1 MVIADHRAEVKNHA
15 PKPTKMAKQNTK
27 IAVFTFSFQKRC
39 DLKIRNA
46 TTAYHVKSQSQ
57 WTIVNIVN
65 PVKPKTWALSISV
78 VPMVSHHSMKP
89 GLAAVVHIPAS
100 RDSCRGRVTFWVAL
114 CLFLN
119 VLMPRYIMSKPPTA
133 PTAMGM
139 ASGMVYWLS
148 QK

>member
-1 MVIADHRAEVKNHA
+1 M
-15 PKPTKMAKQNTK
+15 
-27 IAVFTFSFQKRC
+27 
-39 DLKIRNA
+39 
-46 TTAYHVKSQSQ
+46 
-57 WTIVNIVN
+57 NIVN
-65 PVKPKTWALSISV
+65 PVKPKVWALSISV

-100 RDSCRGRVTFWVAL
+100 RDSCRGRVTFCVAL

-133 PTAMGM
+133 PTVIGM